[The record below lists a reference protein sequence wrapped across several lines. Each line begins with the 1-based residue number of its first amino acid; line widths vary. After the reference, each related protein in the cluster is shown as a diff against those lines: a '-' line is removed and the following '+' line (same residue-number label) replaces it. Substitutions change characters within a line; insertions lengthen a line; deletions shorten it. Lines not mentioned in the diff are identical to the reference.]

1 MEVGQ
6 TVYLKP
12 IENMARGIKDDIIN
26 HVIESKIFKIGR
38 KYFYV
43 EQWKDIKFSIS
54 NLMEVSDGCS
64 DWKVYFSKQ
73 DIIDEQEYKELIW
86 KIRNTFDSTKIYIEK
101 NKLTLDQLRRVDK
114 IISE

>member
-43 EQWKDIKFSIS
+43 DQWKDIKFNIS

-73 DIIDEQEYKELIW
+73 DIIDEQEHKVLIH
-86 KIRNTFDSTKIYIEK
+86 KLRMVFDWGNIAMK
-101 NKLTLDQLRRVDK
+101 NKLTLDQLRRIDK